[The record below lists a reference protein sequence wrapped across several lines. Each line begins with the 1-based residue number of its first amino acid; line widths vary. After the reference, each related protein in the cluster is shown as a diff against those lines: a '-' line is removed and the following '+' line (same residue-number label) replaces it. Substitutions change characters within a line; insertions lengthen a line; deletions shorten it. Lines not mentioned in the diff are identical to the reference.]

1 MKGTTRWVIP
11 VGPCVIKLP
20 SMRSWRQFLL
30 GMLANLQER
39 EFSRLDKAAW
49 PRELLARVKY
59 CDFMGLCLVM
69 ERADYALP
77 SNPHLGVQQQIAE
90 FFALC
95 AEYGLPVDPRP
106 GNIGVFDGEFRLID
120 YGS

>member
-1 MKGTTRWVIP
+1 MKSTTRWVIP
-11 VGPCVIKLP
+11 VGSCVIKLP
-20 SMRSWRQFLL
+20 SLRSWRQFLQ

-39 EFSRLDKAAW
+39 EFSKMDKAAW

-59 CDFMGLCLVM
+59 CDFLGLCLVM
-69 ERADYALP
+69 ERADCVLP
-77 SNPHLGVQQQIAE
+77 DCPHPSILQQVAE

-95 AEYGLPVDPRP
+95 EEHGLPVDPRP
-106 GNIGVFDGEFRLID
+106 GNIGMFDGEFRLID